1 MSRRILLALLA
12 WLLPLAALAA
22 DAALELPLLFSDGA
36 VLQRDRPLPVWGR
49 AAPGS
54 QVEVEFDGARAA
66 ATAGADGRWSLRLPA
81 HAAGGP
87 YELVVRAGGR
97 ERRVRDVLVGEVW
110 LASGQSNMEW
120 PVQET
125 LHAAEDI
132 AAAGDRRLRHF
143 KIPKSW
149 AERPQ
154 ADLAGGQWQAA
165 SPDTVGAFSAVAYA
179 FARELRAATGVPVG
193 IIDSTWGG
201 SSIEA
206 WMDAAML
213 GLDAD
218 ALEARMRQARAADE
232 AVRAR
237 TRERL
242 AAWPPVDAAS
252 EAFAAAPLDERDW
265 ATIQV
270 PALWEAAGYP
280 GVDGV
285 AWYRTAFE
293 LDAREAAA
301 GVTLGLGRIDDS
313 DTVWVNGR
321 RVGATR
327 NGWNTP
333 RAYAV
338 PPSALRA
345 GRNTVAVRVEDSG
358 GGGGIAGRADELYLA
373 TAGGARRALAGPWR
387 FRTAAVD
394 VAMDEGKNQVDTAL
408 YNAMVHPL
416 QPYPLAGVIWY
427 QGETNATPQ
436 GAHAYRDRFGA
447 LIRGWRAAW
456 QAPELPFLWAQLAA
470 FGSGGDRVDAAGT
483 VIDSPWATLRES
495 QSAVLALPATA
506 QAVTIDVGDAHDI
519 HPRDKRTVGHRLALA
534 ARRVAYGQDVVH
546 AGPAYRGA
554 EAREGTLVLRFDAP
568 AGLAV
573 RGGGQAPRGFELAGA
588 DGRFHPAQARIE
600 GDAVVLRSGAVPQP
614 RLARY
619 AWSDNPAAAD
629 LVGGDGLPASP
640 FRTGEW

>member
-1 MSRRILLALLA
+1 MQ
-12 WLLPLAALAA
+12 
-22 DAALELPLLFSDGA
+22 DGA
-36 VLQRDRPLPVWGR
+36 
-49 AAPGS
+49 
-54 QVEVEFDGARAA
+54 
-66 ATAGADGRWSLRLPA
+66 
-81 HAAGGP
+81 
-87 YELVVRAGGR
+87 
-97 ERRVRDVLVGEVW
+97 
-110 LASGQSNMEW
+110 
-120 PVQET
+120 
-125 LHAAEDI
+125 
-132 AAAGDRRLRHF
+132 
-143 KIPKSW
+143 
-149 AERPQ
+149 
-154 ADLAGGQWQAA
+154 
-165 SPDTVGAFSAVAYA
+165 
-179 FARELRAATGVPVG
+179 
-193 IIDSTWGG
+193 G
-201 SSIEA
+201 SSSPPGCRGRRS
-206 WMDAAML
+206 AAI
-213 GLDAD
+213 G
-218 ALEARMRQARAADE
+218 
-232 AVRAR
+232 
-237 TRERL
+237 
-242 AAWPPVDAAS
+242 
-252 EAFAAAPLDERDW
+252 
-265 ATIQV
+265 
-270 PALWEAAGYP
+270 
-280 GVDGV
+280 
-285 AWYRTAFE
+285 
-293 LDAREAAA
+293 AAA
-301 GVTLGLGRIDDS
+301 GVVAAAPGLAAQQHGLGARQ
-313 DTVWVNGR
+313 VHAAM
-321 RVGATR
+321 GAAHH
-327 NGWNTP
+327 G
-333 RAYAV
+333 
-338 PPSALRA
+338 LA
-345 GRNTVAVRVEDSG
+345 GGVRG
-358 GGGGIAGRADELYLA
+358 GTGGL
-373 TAGGARRALAGPWR
+373 GARRALAGPWR